1 MLLCWFCDDDDDR
14 QRVDVLNDMI
24 PYVNTNQ
31 YIR

>member
-1 MLLCWFCDDDDDR
+1 MLLCWFCDDDDR